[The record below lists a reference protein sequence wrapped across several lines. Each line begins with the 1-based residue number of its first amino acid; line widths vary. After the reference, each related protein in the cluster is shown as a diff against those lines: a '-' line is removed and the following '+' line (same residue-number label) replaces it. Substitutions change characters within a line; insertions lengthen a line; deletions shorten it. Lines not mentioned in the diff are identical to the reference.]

1 MEVIKINNLSK
12 KYKDVVAVDKL
23 NLSINEGEIFAL
35 LGINGAGKTTTIKML
50 SGLTKA
56 TSGEAYIY
64 DYSINKDIDKI
75 KELIDISMQETAI
88 ARKLTVE
95 ENIEFYAKLSEQTK
109 EEIKETK
116 EYIFDSFKLD
126 KVKDKK
132 ASKLSGGWQRK
143 LSIALALVTKPKIL
157 FLDEPTLGLDV
168 IARRELW
175 NTISKLKQKMTIIL
189 TTHYMEEAEVLSDRI
204 GIMKDGKLLFVGTK
218 DELFLKTNKSNVED
232 SFVKIVSGGDLDE
245 KISF

>member
-126 KVKDKK
+126 KVKNKK

>member
-1 MEVIKINNLSK
+1 MEVIKINNLTK
-12 KYKDVVAVDKL
+12 EYKDVVAVDDLCL
-23 NLSINEGEIFAL
+23 NINEGEIFSL
-35 LGINGAGKTTTIKML
+35 LGVNGAGKTTTIKML

-56 TSGEAYIY
+56 TSGDAYIY
-64 DYSINKDIDKI
+64 NYSINKDIDKI

-109 EEIKETK
+109 EEIIETK
-116 EYIFDSFKLD
+116 KYIYDSFKLD
-126 KVKDKK
+126 KVKNKI

-168 IARRELW
+168 LARRELW
-175 NTISKLKQKMTIIL
+175 HTINELKQKMTIIL
-189 TTHYMEEAEVLSDRI
+189 TTHYMEEAEALSDRI

-218 DELFLKTNKSNVED
+218 EELFLKTNKSNVED
-232 SFVKIVSGGDLDE
+232 SFIEIVSGGDL
-245 KISF
+245 K

>member
-132 ASKLSGGWQRK
+132 ASNLSGGWQRK

-218 DELFLKTNKSNVED
+218 YELFLKTNKSNVED

>member
-218 DELFLKTNKSNVED
+218 YELFLKTNKSNVED